1 MSDMPPSTPKPVT
14 EVWRPELTRLPVLSP
29 ARRAFRSFS
38 HGLAKTIA
46 GLCLNITVEGIENL
60 PAHGPA
66 LLAIN
71 HLGDADVAAVI
82 ASLPYP
88 PDALSKVE
96 LYDLP
101 ILGKLIDYYGVI
113 WLHRGQPD
121 RRALRAALD
130 GLAEGRVILIAPEG
144 RYSTTG
150 ALEEGS
156 DGIAFLAYKAHVP
169 VIPIGII
176 GTENEN
182 VYSHLKQFKRA
193 PVQIRIGK
201 MLRLDEQATG
211 RKEALE
217 IGKQMVMKALASLLP
232 ERYRGVYS

>member
-1 MSDMPPSTPKPVT
+1 MPTSTPKPVT
-14 EVWRPELTRLPVLSP
+14 EVWRSELTRLPLLSP
-29 ARRAFRSFS
+29 ARRSFRRFA
-38 HGLAKTIA
+38 HALAKTIA

-82 ASLPYP
+82 ASLPYT

-150 ALEEGS
+150 ALEEGN
-156 DGIAFLAYKAHVP
+156 DGIAFLATRAHAP

-182 VYSHLKQFKRA
+182 VYSHLKRFKRA
-193 PVQIRIGK
+193 PVQIRVGK

-217 IGKQMVMKALASLLP
+217 IGKHMVMKALASLLP

>member
-1 MSDMPPSTPKPVT
+1 MPSSTPKPVA
-14 EVWRPELTRLPVLSP
+14 EVWRSELTRLPVLSP
-29 ARRAFRSFS
+29 ARRAFRRFA

-60 PAHGPA
+60 PPHGPA

-71 HLGDADVAAVI
+71 HLGDADVAAVM
-82 ASLPYP
+82 ASLPYT

-150 ALEEGS
+150 ALEEGN
-156 DGIAFLAYKAHVP
+156 DGIVFLATKAQAPIIP
-169 VIPIGII
+169 VGII

-193 PVQIRIGK
+193 PVQIRVGK

-217 IGKQMVMKALASLLP
+217 IGKQMVMKALANLLP